1 MASKRATSF
10 LSPIRAACSGLMALL
25 LLSLLCLAQSD
36 ATASTKV
43 ASGGDGISV
52 ARQGEAVALL
62 RVTGK
67 MKAAEIRAARPLP
80 AKFVGGDANTL
91 RPEAWFLPLD
101 QLSSAWAVLV
111 SAFVPAPRKRANQPR
126 APPSV

>member
-25 LLSLLCLAQSD
+25 LLSLLCLAQLE
-36 ATASTKV
+36 ATASTKIV
-43 ASGGDGISV
+43 SGGAGISV
-52 ARQGEAVALL
+52 ARQGDAVALL
-62 RVTGK
+62 RITGK

-80 AKFVGGDANTL
+80 TKFVGGDANTL
-91 RPEAWFLPLD
+91 RPEAGFLPLD
-101 QLSSAWAVLV
+101 QVSSVWALVVSLS
-111 SAFVPAPRKRANQPR
+111 VPAPRTRANQPR

>member
-1 MASKRATSF
+1 
-10 LSPIRAACSGLMALL
+10 MALL
-25 LLSLLCLAQSD
+25 LLSLVCLAQSD

-43 ASGGDGISV
+43 ASSGAGISV
-52 ARQGEAVALL
+52 ARQGDAVALL
-62 RVTGK
+62 RVSGK

-91 RPEAWFLPLD
+91 RLEAGFLPLD

-111 SAFVPAPRKRANQPR
+111 SAFVPAQRKRANQPR